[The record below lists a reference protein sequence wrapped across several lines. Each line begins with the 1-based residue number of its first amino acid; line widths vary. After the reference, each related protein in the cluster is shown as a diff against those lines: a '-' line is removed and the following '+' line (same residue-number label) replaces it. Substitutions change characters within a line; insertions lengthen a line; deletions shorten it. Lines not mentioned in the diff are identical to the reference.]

1 MAKPIDYEITLHPA
15 HRDGAFIV
23 TKFQMMETYPHRRI
37 QAAGMDDLINQ
48 VTQFAMEHGASCRA
62 AVRCLAPR
70 KPPGFAK
77 ATAELY
83 FNLEDRTGTACGD
96 AAR

>member
-1 MAKPIDYEITLHPA
+1 MAKTLDYQITLYPA
-15 HRDGAFIV
+15 HRDGAFVV
-23 TKFQMMETYPHRRI
+23 TQFQMLGSYPEKRI
-37 QAAGMDDLINQ
+37 QAAGMDDLIDK

-83 FNLEDRTGTACGD
+83 FNLEDRTEAACGD